1 MTKTLKVE
9 ISCDHQLYWEL
20 KKLTFEF
27 YFPFAKE
34 PEKWEVQSVES
45 GYHSPDYPHLQFEY
59 DDIFDDICL

>member
-1 MTKTLKVE
+1 MIINCIGSKKV
-9 ISCDHQLYWEL
+9 
-20 KKLTFEF
+20 TFEI
-27 YFPFAKE
+27 YFLFAKE